1 MIHAEE
7 FVDLARRHGFDWY
20 AGVPCSFLTPFINRV
35 ISDASLTYISSAN
48 EGDAIAAAAGAVIGG
63 CGGVAMMQ
71 NSGLGNAVS
80 PLTSLAYVFRIPLL
94 IVCTHRG
101 APGVNDEPQHE
112 LMGQIT
118 GQLFD
123 TMAIPWAFFPDES
136 SAIEPALEQARDY
149 FRRERRPYAFVMR
162 KDTVAPFPLDERP
175 PAARLRAG
183 AVSGTTFADFVA
195 APRPRRSDALRAV
208 IDATPVHGSVIIA
221 TTGYTG
227 RELYAA
233 ADRDN
238 HFYMVGSMG
247 CASSL
252 GLGLAMARPDLH
264 VVVIDGDGASL
275 MRMGNMAT
283 LGAYSPPNLSHIL
296 LDNEAHDSTGA
307 QATVASSVDFA
318 GVALACG
325 YAQAYRSVDVADL
338 TRFLSATARDGTR
351 FLHMK
356 IQTGTIA
363 NLPRPATPPAA
374 VLERLRKCIQ
384 LR

>member
-1 MIHAEE
+1 
-7 FVDLARRHGFDWY
+7 
-20 AGVPCSFLTPFINRV
+20 
-35 ISDASLTYISSAN
+35 
-48 EGDAIAAAAGAVIGG
+48 
-63 CGGVAMMQ
+63 
-71 NSGLGNAVS
+71 
-80 PLTSLAYVFRIPLL
+80 
-94 IVCTHRG
+94 
-101 APGVNDEPQHE
+101 
-112 LMGQIT
+112 
-118 GQLFD
+118 
-123 TMAIPWAFFPDES
+123 
-136 SAIEPALEQARDY
+136 
-149 FRRERRPYAFVMR
+149 
-162 KDTVAPFPLDERP
+162 
-175 PAARLRAG
+175 
-183 AVSGTTFADFVA
+183 
-195 APRPRRSDALRAV
+195 
-208 IDATPVHGSVIIA
+208 
-221 TTGYTG
+221 
-227 RELYAA
+227 
-233 ADRDN
+233 
-238 HFYMVGSMG
+238 
-247 CASSL
+247 
-252 GLGLAMARPDLH
+252 MARPDLH